1 MKTPLNKMVA
11 LNIENY
17 QGSWDEL
24 IDVFS
29 EKAKQENWSKSEI
42 KAVIKEATKHNDYNH
57 LVETIREYC
66 KY

>member
-1 MKTPLNKMVA
+1 MKTPQNKMVD
-11 LNIENY
+11 LNLEDY

-29 EKAKQENWSKSEI
+29 QKAKQEGWSSKEI
-42 KAVIKEATKHNDYNH
+42 QSVVVEATKHNDYTH
-57 LVETIREYC
+57 LMETIREYC

>member
-1 MKTPLNKMVA
+1 MKTPNYKMVD
-11 LNIENY
+11 LDLEDY

-24 IDVFS
+24 IELFS
-29 EKAKQENWSKSEI
+29 QKAKEENWTLLEI
-42 KAVIKEATKHNDYNH
+42 QSVIDLATKHNDYNH

>member
-1 MKTPLNKMVA
+1 MVR

-24 IDVFS
+24 INLFKQ
-29 EKAKQENWSKSEI
+29 KAKQENWSKSEI

>member
-1 MKTPLNKMVA
+1 MKTPQNKMVD
-11 LNIENY
+11 LNLEDY

-29 EKAKQENWSKSEI
+29 QKAKQEGWSSKEI
-42 KAVIKEATKHNDYNH
+42 QSVVVEATKQNDYTH
-57 LVETIREYC
+57 LMETIREYC

>member
-1 MKTPLNKMVA
+1 MKTPNYKMVN
-11 LNIENY
+11 LDLEDY

-24 IDVFS
+24 IELFS
-29 EKAKQENWSKSEI
+29 QKAKEENWTPLEI
-42 KAVIKEATKHNDYNH
+42 KSVIDLATKHNDYNH